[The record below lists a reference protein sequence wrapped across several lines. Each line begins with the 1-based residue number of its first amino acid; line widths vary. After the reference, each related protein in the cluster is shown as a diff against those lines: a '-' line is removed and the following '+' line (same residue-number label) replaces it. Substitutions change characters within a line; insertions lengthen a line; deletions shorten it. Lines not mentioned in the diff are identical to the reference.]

1 MSTHISIATQPT
13 NRTDVLAVAR
23 HVTGRGIGEVKHQLA
38 TGAPLLEG
46 ELFGDEGFDD
56 KARRLAEG
64 LESIGVPVEI
74 RIGARVVTREVLENM
89 LRNFAE
95 EVERQGKLMNEEADE

>member
-1 MSTHISIATQPT
+1 M
-13 NRTDVLAVAR
+13 
-23 HVTGRGIGEVKHQLA
+23 KHQLA

-46 ELFGDEGFDD
+46 ELFDDEGFDD
-56 KARRLAEG
+56 QARRLAEG
-64 LESIGVPVEI
+64 LESVGAPVEI

-95 EVERQGKLMNEEADE
+95 EVERQGALMNEEADE